1 MFWGAA
7 GCQVYSDA
15 GNHASMIQG
24 IRRSGVPKFIFRHN
38 DPHHLEQLLGR
49 SPPGVPK
56 IVAFESLHSMDGE
69 GGGGHPKIRP
79 ADPQSFP
86 YANNTGRTPKFPLY
100 FHPKSPSGPP

>member
-56 IVAFESLHSMDGE
+56 IVASY
-69 GGGGHPKIRP
+69 I
-79 ADPQSFP
+79 
-86 YANNTGRTPKFPLY
+86 
-100 FHPKSPSGPP
+100 